1 MQRARRFWLTVH
13 TWLGLSL
20 GLLWLVIAL
29 TGSMLVFY
37 LEIDQWLNPQIRV
50 DSSLE
55 AQPHQ
60 AVFDTLYQSFPEREG
75 AWRVEQALEPDRPLT
90 ARYYTPKETA
100 HLQFAPL
107 IVTLDPATLQITSE
121 RFWGE
126 FVMTWLYNL
135 HYALLLDK
143 TGKILVGIFGLISLV
158 SLLSGIYLWWP
169 GWQRLKQR
177 LAWKNRHGLQRKIY
191 DWHVFSGSYGFL
203 VLLLLSLTG
212 AALALPDQTRSLLS
226 QTSDLFSG
234 PDRSQSPAHPNHQHP
249 VSADAA
255 VELAMQ
261 RFPGAELRWV
271 ESPGKNNNSWRIIL
285 YQDGEP
291 SRRFPRTTVWVD
303 TESGAILAER
313 DGLQEAGGDVVMNWL
328 HPLHNGEV
336 FGLTG
341 RILVFISGLLPLVL
355 FITGFLR
362 WRHKRHAKAQMAS
375 RSQL

>member
-1 MQRARRFWLTVH
+1 VQRARRFWLTIH

-29 TGSMLVFY
+29 TGSLLVFY

-50 DSSLE
+50 DSSLK

-60 AVFDTLYQSFPEREG
+60 AVFDTLYESFPEREG
-75 AWRVEQALEPDRPLT
+75 AWRVEQPLKPDRSLT
-90 ARYYTPKETA
+90 ARYYTPEETA

-107 IVTLDPATLQITSE
+107 IVTLDPATLAITSE

-143 TGKILVGIFGLISLV
+143 TGKILVGIFGLISLI
-158 SLLSGIYLWWP
+158 SLISGLYLWWP
-169 GWQRLKQR
+169 GWQRLRQR

-191 DWHVFSGSYGFL
+191 DWHVLSGSYGFV

-255 VELAMQ
+255 VKLAMQ

-271 ESPGKNNNSWRIIL
+271 ESPGQNNNSWRIIL
-285 YQDGEP
+285 YQAGEP

-303 TESGAILAER
+303 TESGGILAKR
-313 DGLQEAGGDVVMNWL
+313 DGLQESGGDVLLNWL

-341 RILVFISGLLPLVL
+341 RILVFISGLLPLLL
-355 FITGFLR
+355 FITGYLR
-362 WRHKRHAKAQMAS
+362 WRHKRQAKMRKVL
-375 RSQL
+375 RSQY